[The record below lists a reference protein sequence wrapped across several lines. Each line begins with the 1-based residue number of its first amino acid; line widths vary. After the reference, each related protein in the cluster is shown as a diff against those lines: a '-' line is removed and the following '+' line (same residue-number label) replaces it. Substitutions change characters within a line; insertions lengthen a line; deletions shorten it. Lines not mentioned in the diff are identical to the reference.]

1 MHQKYIFVI
10 LGCCGIPLM
19 LYALVCLAVASYTFL
34 TDGLVSLGLFLYALL
49 MSLPVFLYIFTFFY
63 MCLGKLIFKTLWLF
77 GVLVLAVYIDYF
89 FIIRGEDSILF
100 IIYVLV
106 YMSTSMVISYLLKRY
121 VDRQ

>member
-1 MHQKYIFVI
+1 MHQKNIFVI
-10 LGCCGIPLM
+10 LGCCGIPIM

-34 TDGLVSLGLFLYALL
+34 T
-49 MSLPVFLYIFTFFY
+49 YIFTFFY
-63 MCLGKLIFKTLWLF
+63 MRLGKLIFKTLWLF

-89 FIIRGEDSILF
+89 FIIRGEDSISF

-106 YMSTSMVISYLLKRY
+106 YMSTSMVISCLLKRY

>member
-1 MHQKYIFVI
+1 MHQKNIFVI

-49 MSLPVFLYIFTFFY
+49 MS
-63 MCLGKLIFKTLWLF
+63 
-77 GVLVLAVYIDYF
+77 
-89 FIIRGEDSILF
+89 
-100 IIYVLV
+100 
-106 YMSTSMVISYLLKRY
+106 TSMVISYLLKRY

>member
-1 MHQKYIFVI
+1 
-10 LGCCGIPLM
+10 M

-49 MSLPVFLYIFTFFY
+49 MSLPVFLYILTFFY

-89 FIIRGEDSILF
+89 FIIRGEDSTPF

-106 YMSTSMVISYLLKRY
+106 YMSTSMVISYLHKRY

>member
-1 MHQKYIFVI
+1 MHQKNIFVI
-10 LGCCGIPLM
+10 LGCCGIPIM

-63 MCLGKLIFKTLWLF
+63 MRLGKLIFKTLWLF

-89 FIIRGEDSILF
+89 FYYQGRGFNSIH
-100 IIYVLV
+100 
-106 YMSTSMVISYLLKRY
+106 YLCSSLY
-121 VDRQ
+121 EHQYGYFLSA